1 MKKGKN
7 VFTATIG
14 YYTCQTEGT
23 ISLELDQRVKKS
35 FTDITNAL
43 GLQATWYAQE
53 CGISD
58 PDCNRRDILFEVSS
72 KTGFIWDQLSAIRS
86 YMIDNVEDFIICDFD
101 NETILFLNDYN
112 SKLNDLVTVL
122 EASKATG
129 VCNAYEM
136 AKQSI
141 LDLSITVADSKWEM
155 FGVINDAANSAD
167 KYFKYVHDINDSAE

>member
-14 YYTCQTEGT
+14 YHTCQTEGT
-23 ISLELDQRVKKS
+23 ISLELDQKVKKN

-43 GLQATWYAQE
+43 GLQANWYAQE
-53 CGISD
+53 CGISN

-72 KTGFIWDQLSAIRS
+72 NTGFIWDQLSAIRS
-86 YMIDNVEDFIICDFD
+86 FMTNHVADFIICEFEI
-101 NETILFLNDYN
+101 ETQLLLNDYN
-112 SKLNDLVTVL
+112 SKLNDLITVL
-122 EASKATG
+122 EASKASG
-129 VCNAYEM
+129 VCNPYEM

-155 FGVINDAANSAD
+155 FGVISDAANSAD
-167 KYFKYVHDINDSAE
+167 KYFSYVHDISDSAE